1 MRAKVH
7 TLDMTQGAILP
18 QLIRFSLPLMATSFL
33 QLLYNAADMMVVG
46 QFGGTEPLGMVE
58 NPGAQS
64 LAAVGSTGAL
74 INLIVNLFVG
84 FSLGA
89 NVVIAHAKGARDQ
102 KAIQQNVHTAISL
115 ALISGVI
122 LMIIG
127 FFLARPL
134 LEMMD
139 SPHDVID
146 KATLYVQIFF
156 LGMPANMLYNFGAG
170 IMRAV
175 GDTKRPLFYLGI
187 SGLANVLLNL
197 LLVIV
202 FRLDVAGVAIA
213 TVVSQVLSA
222 IFVIR
227 HLTHTDDSI
236 RLNLKKLQL
245 NKECVKE
252 IVRVGLPAGI
262 QSSLFSLSNVTIQA
276 AINAKGSVWMAGNA
290 AAANVEGFVW
300 VSMNSISQGTLTF
313 ASANR
318 GAKEYGRVR
327 KVLWLSLIT
336 VVVVGLAVSMSALLF
351 GKELLSL
358 YNGEETVIEKGMVRM
373 GIIMV
378 TYWIC
383 GLMDV
388 AGSQMRGM
396 GYAISPMIVSLSGA
410 CAFRLV
416 WVALM
421 KEGGFLANLL
431 GTDLSV
437 AENYMTTLYI
447 SYPISWA
454 LTFLAHMGCYF
465 FLARPRM
472 MRQEKEML
480 QAANN

>member
-1 MRAKVH
+1 
-7 TLDMTQGAILP
+7 MTQGAILP

-46 QFGGTEPLGMVE
+46 QFGGTEPLGAVASA
-58 NPGAQS
+58 GKQS

-89 NVVIAHAKGARDQ
+89 NVVIAHAKGAQDRKGVQ
-102 KAIQQNVHTAISL
+102 RNVHTAIPL

-122 LMIIG
+122 LMFIG

-134 LEMMD
+134 LQMMD

-146 KATLYVQIFF
+146 KATLYVKLFF

-175 GDTKRPLFYLGI
+175 GDTRRPLVYLGI

-202 FRLDVAGVAIA
+202 FRMDVAGVAIA

-222 IFVIR
+222 FFVLW
-227 HLTHTDDSI
+227 HLTHTDEDI
-236 RLNLKKLQL
+236 RLDLKKMKLD
-245 NKECVKE
+245 KECVKE

-262 QSSLFSLSNVTIQA
+262 QSSLFSLSNVTIQRS
-276 AINAKGSVWMAGNA
+276 INIQGSDWVAGNA

-300 VSMNSISQGTLTF
+300 VSMNAISQGTLTF
-313 ASANR
+313 SSANR
-318 GAKEYGRVR
+318 GAKEYARVR
-327 KVLWLSLIT
+327 KVLWVSLIT
-336 VVVVGLAVSMSALLF
+336 VVAVGLAISMVALLF
-351 GKELLSL
+351 GDTLLAL
-358 YNGEETVIEKGMVRM
+358 YNGDSTVIEKGMVRM
-373 GIIMV
+373 VIIMT

-396 GYAISPMIVSLSGA
+396 GYAISPMIVSLTGA

-416 WVALM
+416 WVAM
-421 KEGGFLANLL
+421 MTEGGLLARLL
-431 GTDLSV
+431 GMDLSV

-454 LTFLAHMGCYF
+454 LTFLAHLGCYF
-465 FLARPRM
+465 FLGRPKM
-472 MRQEKEML
+472 IRQEKEML
-480 QAANN
+480 RAAEQ